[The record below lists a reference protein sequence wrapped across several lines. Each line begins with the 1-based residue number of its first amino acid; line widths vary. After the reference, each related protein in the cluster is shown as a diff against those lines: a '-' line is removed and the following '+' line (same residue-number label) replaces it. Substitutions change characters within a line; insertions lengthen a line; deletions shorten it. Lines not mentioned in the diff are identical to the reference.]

1 MDLQLFL
8 RVLWRFRLLLLGGI
22 ALAFALAFLSFVRVS
37 LDGSG
42 STFTYREPE
51 QWASYATLWV
61 TPDSFPWGSS
71 TLTAPV
77 PADPRDQADQLNV
90 QVAPTEWF
98 SSLAVL
104 YAQLATSDGV
114 REIRQESGP
123 IPGTIEVAPV
133 LAEKDALPFIRVAA
147 ISPTPAAAE
156 VLAQREIDAF
166 RTFLERQQ
174 EAGGIPAEERV
185 IVKVSQ
191 SPQPAVLFEDRS
203 KTRPIMV
210 FLSVLIAVIGL
221 AFILE
226 NLRPRVR
233 PVEATPEQGLR
244 GDVRRSA

>member
-1 MDLQLFL
+1 MDLQLYL
-8 RVLWRFRLLLLGGI
+8 RVLWRFRLLLLGGVV
-22 ALAFALAFLSFVRVS
+22 LAVGLAVLSFVRIN
-37 LDGSG
+37 LGG
-42 STFTYREPE
+42 GEPTFSYREPE

-71 TLTAPV
+71 TVTSPV
-77 PADPRDQADQLNV
+77 PADPGDQADQLNV

-104 YAQLATSDGV
+104 YAQLATSDAV
-114 REIRQESGP
+114 REIRLEKGP

-133 LAEKDALPFIRVAA
+133 LADKDALPFIRVAA
-147 ISPTPAAAE
+147 ISPTPADAE
-156 VLAQREIDAF
+156 ALAQREIDAF

-185 IVKVSQ
+185 IVKVNQ

-210 FLSVLIAVIGL
+210 FLSVLVAVIGL
-221 AFILE
+221 AFVLE

-233 PVEATPEQGLR
+233 PVEAALGQGSR
-244 GDVRRSA
+244 EDVRRSA